1 MASTYRLIL
10 QSGTSMGAE
19 YPLDKT
25 ELILGRD
32 MGNDL
37 VINDPEVS
45 RRHLKFVLEGVTYRI
60 EDLGS
65 TNGTFIHG
73 QRLSAPVI
81 LRPGDIITLGEKVVL
96 RYEVS
101 TSDPNATVAVQRSM
115 NQGTQAAVQRS
126 VAPPPSA
133 PIPAAPIPMAPI
145 PAAAPPAQS
154 YQPIQAA
161 PVYPPGNMS
170 SPAMPSAAPR
180 KKSKGLII
188 LLVIVGIIVL
198 FCVIP
203 FIIID
208 LTNSYCSLAPG
219 IMNMLFT
226 GACP

>member
-10 QSGTSMGAE
+10 QSGTSMGTE
-19 YPLDKT
+19 YPLEKT

-45 RRHLKFVLEGVTYRI
+45 RRHLRFVLEGVTYRI

-96 RYEVS
+96 RYEVA
-101 TSDPNATVAVQRSM
+101 TSDPNATVAVQRGM
-115 NQGTQAAVQRS
+115 NQGTQAAVQRPA
-126 VAPPPSA
+126 APPPSA
-133 PIPAAPIPMAPI
+133 PIPATPI
-145 PAAAPPAQS
+145 PAAPPPAQS
-154 YQPIQAA
+154 YQPITAA
-161 PVYPPGNMS
+161 PVYQSGMPPV
-170 SPAMPSAAPR
+170 AAK

-203 FIIID
+203 FIIVD

>member
-1 MASTYRLIL
+1 MASTYRLIM
-10 QSGTSMGAE
+10 QSGTSMGTE
-19 YPLDKT
+19 YPLEKT

-45 RRHLKFVLEGVTYRI
+45 RRHLRLVLEGIAYRI

-81 LRPGDIITLGEKVVL
+81 LKPGDIITLGEKVVM

-101 TSDPNATVAVQRSM
+101 SPDPNATVVAQRGV
-115 NQGTQAAVQRS
+115 NQGTQAAVLRPI
-126 VAPPPSA
+126 APPQAA
-133 PIPAAPIPMAPI
+133 PPAAPVPAAPIPSAP
-145 PAAAPPAQS
+145 PPAQN
-154 YQPIQAA
+154 YRPVPAA
-161 PVYPPGNMS
+161 PAYPPGNMN
-170 SPAMPSAAPR
+170 MPGMAPAAP
-180 KKSKGLII
+180 KKMSKGVLILII
-188 LLVIVGIIVL
+188 IVGIVLL

-203 FIIID
+203 AIIVD
-208 LTNSYCSLAPG
+208 ATNSYCSLTPG